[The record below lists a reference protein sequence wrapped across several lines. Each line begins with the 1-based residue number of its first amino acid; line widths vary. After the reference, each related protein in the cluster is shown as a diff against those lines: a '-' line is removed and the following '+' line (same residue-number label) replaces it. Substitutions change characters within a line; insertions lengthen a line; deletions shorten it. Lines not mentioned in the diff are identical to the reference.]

1 MIHGQSAKVLF
12 DSWAKIGRR
21 RTSIKVFSVSFN
33 IFQDQKIACKHSV
46 VLFLLAFLVFFYEE
60 TSLKKLNEFSGKCIG
75 FVTNLIVLISLEKKN
90 RKTRR
95 SNFFYFFT
103 IRNTTLQQGL

>member
-1 MIHGQSAKVLF
+1 MYQCTFSAVALEYCHGQSAGLKVLF

-75 FVTNLIVLISLEKKN
+75 FVTNLIVLISLEK
-90 RKTRR
+90 
-95 SNFFYFFT
+95 
-103 IRNTTLQQGL
+103 